1 MARTQG
7 GFMPSELAVRATYR
21 GEMHITGQARDYTIE
36 MDYPIRPSGMAG
48 ATPLEL
54 LLVSLAGCAGNAVA
68 ALLRRSSQAVS
79 GLEVKARGQRRDEH
93 PTVITAIAL
102 EFVVRGSGLDEAV
115 VARAVAQAEE
125 RVCPIWAML
134 KPGTPITSSLRIEPA

>member
-1 MARTQG
+1 
-7 GFMPSELAVRATYR
+7 MPSELSVQATYR
-21 GEMHITGQARDYTIE
+21 GEMHITGQAREHTIE
-36 MDYPIRPSGMAG
+36 MDYPVRPDGMAG

-68 ALLRRSSQAVS
+68 ALLRRSSQPFA
-79 GLEVKARGQRRDEH
+79 GLEVRARGQRRDEH
-93 PTVITAIAL
+93 PTVITDIAL

-115 VARAVAQAEE
+115 VARAVSQAEE

-134 KPGTPITSSLRIEPA
+134 KPGTPIASTVRIEPA